1 MFEFIPLPATLAA
14 VAMTLTLAVL
24 ACRPASSEPVAATQ
38 DHLAQADDLPAS
50 AVASPELLA
59 GAPGPG
65 EPFELTDAEWHDRL
79 TDEQFRVLRESGTER
94 AFTGALW
101 DNHAEGVY
109 HCAGCGAPLF
119 ASDDKFESGTG
130 WPSFDR
136 PIAEGRVGE
145 TVDASHG
152 MTRTEVHCASCQGHL
167 GHVFPDGPR
176 DTTGLRYCINS
187 ASLAFAPAEETP

>member
-1 MFEFIPLPATLAA
+1 MFESIPLPATLAA
-14 VAMTLTLAVL
+14 VAVTLTLAVL
-24 ACRPASSEPVAATQ
+24 ACRPASSEPVAAHT
-38 DHLAQADDLPAS
+38 DHVAQADDLPAS
-50 AVASPELLA
+50 AVASPELLV
-59 GAPGPG
+59 GAPAPG
-65 EPFELTDAEWHDRL
+65 ESFELTDAQWHDRL
-79 TDEQFRVLRESGTER
+79 TDEQFRVLRQSGTER

-119 ASDDKFESGTG
+119 ASGDKFESGTG

-136 PIAEGRVGE
+136 PIDEARVGE
-145 TVDASHG
+145 TVDTSHG